1 MKQLIMNTE
10 MKYNGQRIYNGT
22 AGPPMSHSTN
32 ANKVYTPAS
41 SSSSSPA
48 TSGLHPSAHHS
59 LTGVN
64 HSKSNARSGSNFSSV
79 SSSNHQLH
87 HPPSS
92 ATHHP
97 QFSVLPPNH
106 HQYHHHHSHHGPMSK
121 GLYRIN
127 SALDLDHNELDN
139 GLRREFGSVSSIDT
153 LGNHHTADPSFY
165 SLLKQLKPTPSSSCS
180 GSSSQQQPQTGTTSM
195 RCSVAQ
201 SNPSIRPNGDLQA
214 YAAGLTNSTLALDT
228 EGVASPRIRK
238 RLPKLWE
245 KADKSKAKA
254 NSSSTTSNGDG
265 GTSSTNVSKDACDSS
280 LSTKAIFRK
289 FTRLAKNNQSSN
301 DSDNNDDCA
310 ARSNA
315 LSASSTQRLDD
326 PEVRFEEKLRRK
338 AFAHFDCQSLTANLS
353 TASRLCHLLSK
364 RRNTTT
370 GASAASMG
378 SKPNLTATGSV
389 PSSCSDSDTTAAP
402 IDAGDD
408 RTNELLLSCPFF
420 RNELGGEEE
429 RQVALSRFTADRSSS
444 SNQPVMHRP
453 HMAAGLALLE
463 DANERRWKLKCCP
476 YQRSLWPMM
485 MAGGS
490 AGAAAGASLG
500 VFGMSPAASAQLE
513 RSFSIE
519 HCDVGATYY
528 RQHFYGLEHQN
539 WFGIDEHLG
548 PVAISIR
555 RERVPV
561 EYSNTDQANVAGTTN
576 QHLTGVLT
584 NTGQASLTKNQYRL
598 IIRTSELCVLRG
610 AVHEDTLPFLHGNN
624 PGRHGG
630 NQHSNHH
637 AKEVLEYIA
646 PELSLSS
653 LRLGVSSADEQLLK
667 LDEQLL
673 TRTYKVGVLYCR
685 AGQRSEEEMYN
696 NELGSPALDAFLDCI
711 GQRVRLAGFEKYRAG
726 LDNKSDTTG
735 THSLY
740 ATFADAEIMFHVSTM
755 LPYTP
760 NNRQQLLRKRHIGND
775 IVTIVFQ
782 EPDAPQFTPKCIRSH
797 FQHVFIV
804 VRQLPPSQPGA
815 PIRYA
820 VAVTRSKDVPVFGP
834 PLPPAGQFTRGRAF
848 AQFLLAKV
856 INAENAAHRS
866 EKFRQMAQR
875 TRHEYLKEMASA
887 QCTSTTLQ
895 EASGSGGSAGA
906 KLVSSIFG
914 GARKNRAARAGRD
927 CQFVGHSAIKGA
939 ICWEMCV
946 EDFGQSRPVDCLVAV
961 SSDTLLLVEQ
971 QTQQVIFVCGCQ
983 SVLGWSSHP
992 NWIKIFFHQ
1001 GEFLLLRCKDPD
1013 LDEIGELVTRLRA
1026 VTTGCETQEII
1037 LRRNSVGQLGFHVGY
1052 DGVVSHVEQFAYAWQ
1067 AGLRRS
1073 ARIVEICKV
1082 AIATLSYEQMLD
1094 LLKTSITV
1102 SVTVLP
1108 PLAENCPRR

>member
-1 MKQLIMNTE
+1 MNTE
-10 MKYNGQRIYNGT
+10 MKYNGQRIFNGT

-32 ANKVYTPAS
+32 ANKVFNS
-41 SSSSSPA
+41 SA

-59 LTGVN
+59 LAGV
-64 HSKSNARSGSNFSSV
+64 SVSARTA
-79 SSSNHQLH
+79 SSSNNQSTH
-87 HPPSS
+87 SV
-92 ATHHP
+92 HHP

-106 HQYHHHHSHHGPMSK
+106 ASMSK

-139 GLRREFGSVSSIDT
+139 GLRREFGSVSSIDA
-153 LGNHHTADPSFY
+153 LGNNTSDASFY
-165 SLLKQLKPTPSSSCS
+165 SLLKQMKRDQQHHPPQPHQQSNLTSCS
-180 GSSSQQQPQTGTTSM
+180 TSISTSM
-195 RCSVAQ
+195 HSSVAHGN
-201 SNPSIRPNGDLQA
+201 SAIRPNGDLQA
-214 YAAGLTNSTLALDT
+214 YASGLAGSTLALDT
-228 EGVASPRIRK
+228 EGVASPRVRK

-245 KADKSKAKA
+245 KADKSKSKGTCST
-254 NSSSTTSNGDG
+254 SSTSNGNG
-265 GTSSTNVSKDACDSS
+265 NNGSSSTNVSKDTCDSS

-289 FTRLAKNNQSSN
+289 FTRLTKNHQSN
-301 DSDNNDDCA
+301 DRCGDSEINDDCS
-310 ARSNA
+310 RSNP
-315 LSASSTQRLDD
+315 LSASTQRLDD

-353 TASRLCHLLSK
+353 TASRLCHLLAK

-378 SKPNLTATGSV
+378 SKPNLTATGSA
-389 PSSCSDSDTTAAP
+389 PTSCVDPDAAP
-402 IDAGDD
+402 MDAGDD
-408 RTNELLLSCPFF
+408 RNNDLLLSCPFF

-429 RQVALSRFTADRSSS
+429 RQVALSRFTADRSSA

-476 YQRSLWPMM
+476 YQRALWPMV
-485 MAGGS
+485 AGGS
-490 AGAAAGASLG
+490 AGAVAGASLG

-513 RSFSIE
+513 RSFAIE

-561 EYSNTDQANVAGTTN
+561 EYNSDGSNAIAAQPTS
-576 QHLTGVLT
+576 
-584 NTGQASLTKNQYRL
+584 GQTPPTKNQYRL

-610 AVHEDTLPFLHGNN
+610 AVHEDTLPFLHGHN
-624 PGRHGG
+624 PNRHGG
-630 NQHSNHH
+630 SQHSNHH

-646 PELSLSS
+646 PELSLPS

-685 AGQRSEEEMYN
+685 SGQRSEEEMYN
-696 NELGSPALDAFLDCI
+696 NEHGSPALDAFLDCI

-735 THSLY
+735 THSMY

-804 VRQLPPSQPGA
+804 VRQLPTSQPGA
-815 PIRYA
+815 PLRYA
-820 VAVTRSKDVPVFGP
+820 VAVSRSKDVPVFGP
-834 PLPPAGQFTRGRAF
+834 PLPPGGQFTRGRAF

-875 TRHEYLKEMASA
+875 TRHEYLKELATA

-914 GARKNRAARAGRD
+914 GARKNRLARAGRD

-939 ICWEMCV
+939 ICWEMCA

-961 SSDTLLLVEQ
+961 SSDTLLLVEH

-1026 VTTGCETQEII
+1026 VTSGCETQEII

-1108 PLAENCPRR
+1108 PLAENCPRRYRLFLNV